1 MSFILPIFLASA
13 FQGIPPT
20 PPIQTK
26 PESHNLVV
34 VPIKDARTLATMNR
48 LDLDLAGCTAPE
60 LPAKEIEVIAT
71 KKDIQRMTAAGL
83 QFRIAIRNLEDSIE
97 QRLSRFSFPMALTP
111 AVGKGAMGGHYTLA
125 QITSILDS
133 FAKNHPK
140 ICAKKISLG
149 KSIEGRDIWMV
160 KISDNVN
167 VDENEPEVLFD
178 AVHHAREPLSV
189 TTTLLFMDWLVSNY
203 GKDKEATRLVN
214 SREMFFVPVL
224 NPDGYEYNRKI
235 RPNGGGLWRKNRRNN
250 GGGRYGVDLNRN
262 WPTGW
267 TAPFGGNSTNPS
279 SNVYRGKSPL
289 SEPETKA
296 LDNFIKSR
304 KFTLGCSA
312 HTYTDVLLR
321 PWGYKR
327 GDPANATQYKKI
339 EALATKTNGIRAGG
353 ASTLLYVAAGVAI
366 DHYHTAYKMFAF
378 TPELGKSSEGGFWPN
393 PTNQVRIAN
402 RHQNMFRTFASVAG
416 ANVQIKN
423 LSLSES
429 GGNGN
434 GKIEPGEKGA
444 VVLTLDNLGAAKTL
458 TATTALLK
466 SLTPGVT
473 VLKSSYNFGIIPAFS
488 TATNQ
493 AAPLLLKVASN
504 FQGISARLEASVN
517 FEGFTIKKILDIP
530 FVTPGTI
537 ISDNFET
544 DLGFA
549 RSTSDTATTGRF
561 VRMAPQK
568 TSYFGRTY
576 QPGSDHTPGSGT
588 KCWVTDGRAGSSV
601 GSFDVD
607 GGVTTLLS
615 PLMDLRHVSLPS
627 LSVWIY
633 YSESVNPGD
642 PFRIDVSTNGGS
654 SWSSLYTRNNSTSGW
669 IHLDLKLTGT
679 MTDRVQFRFR
689 AQDLSPS
696 LVEALVDD
704 LSIKGVVAPAS
715 TTVLGSGRRGT
726 TLRFALQG
734 ARSGLGLLMLSLG
747 TANLQ
752 IPGVQGRLLID
763 PGTAFPLPAFAY
775 GTQTRVSFDAGIP
788 NDSSLLGKTF
798 YMQQLLI
805 RGTALRLGNRTK
817 TTVR

>member
-1 MSFILPIFLASA
+1 MSIILPLFLSTF
-13 FQGIPPT
+13 FQGLPPA
-20 PPIQTK
+20 PPVQAK

-34 VPIKDARTLATMNR
+34 VPIKDAKTLAMMDK
-48 LDLDLAGCTAPE
+48 LGLDLAGCTAPE
-60 LPAKEIEVIAT
+60 LPTKEVEVIAT
-71 KKDIQRMTAAGL
+71 QGDIKRMTQAGL
-83 QFRIAIRNLEDSIE
+83 HFRVAIRNLEDSIE
-97 QRLSRFSFPMALTP
+97 QRLSRYNFPMTLTP

-125 QITSILDS
+125 QITAILDS

-203 GKDKEATRLVN
+203 GTNPEATRLVN
-214 SREMFFVPVL
+214 TREMYFVPML

-235 RPNGGGLWRKNRRNN
+235 RPSGGGMWRKNRRNN
-250 GGGRYGVDLNRN
+250 GGGIYGVDLNRN

-267 TAPFGGNSTNPS
+267 SAPFGGSSTNPRS
-279 SNVYRGKSPL
+279 DVYRGKSAL

-304 KFTLGCSA
+304 KFILGCSA

-327 GDPANATQYKKI
+327 GDPANAAQYKKI

-353 ASTLLYVAAGVAI
+353 VSTLLYIASGSAI
-366 DHYHTAYKMFAF
+366 DHYHAAYKMFAF

-402 RHQNMFRTFASVAG
+402 RHQNMFRAFASVAG
-416 ANVQIKN
+416 ATIQIK
-423 LSLSES
+423 SATLSES

-444 VVLTLDNLGAAKTL
+444 LVVTLDNQGAAATL
-458 TATTALLK
+458 TPTTAQLK
-466 SLTPGVT
+466 SLTSGVSI
-473 VLKSSYNFGIIPAFS
+473 LSGNYNFGKVSAF
-488 TATNQ
+488 ATKSNQ
-493 AAPLLLKVASN
+493 ASPLLLQVASN
-504 FQGISARLEASVN
+504 FQGVSARLEVAVSY
-517 FEGFTIKKILDIP
+517 EGNTIKRVLDIP

-537 ISDNFET
+537 ISDNFEK

-549 RSTSDTATTGRF
+549 RSSSDTATTGRF
-561 VRMAPQK
+561 IRMAPQQ
-568 TSYFGRTY
+568 TSYFGRVY
-576 QPGSDHTPGSGT
+576 QPGSDHTPGTGT
-588 KCWVTDGRAGSSV
+588 LCWVTDGRAGSSV
-601 GSFDVD
+601 GSYDVD
-607 GGVTTLLS
+607 GGTTTLLS

-627 LSVWIY
+627 LSAWIY

-642 PFRIDVSTNGGS
+642 PFRIDVSTNGGTT
-654 SWSSLYTRNNSTSGW
+654 WTNIYTRNSSTSGW
-669 IHLDLKLTGT
+669 VLLDLKLTST
-679 MTDRVQFRFR
+679 MTDKVQFRFR

-704 LSIKGVVAPAS
+704 LAIKGVVAPAS

-734 ARSGLGLLMLSLG
+734 KRNGLGLLMLSLG

-763 PGTAFPLPAFAY
+763 PRTAFPLPAFAY
-775 GTQTRVSFDAGIP
+775 GSRSTIGFDAGIP

-805 RGTALRLGNRTK
+805 QGTALQLGNRTK
-817 TTVR
+817 STVR